1 MKENCITKM
10 YLSNEISI
18 FFRADWRRRA
28 FGGPLGHTLGL
39 LWRFQ
44 GMLVHDL
51 KFGIF
56 KGKIAFKGKVLWVCS
71 RAMHL
76 AFKALKASLGFTLLE
91 RFLSSGASN
100 SFLSLFSVTDRPY
113 TWCV

>member
-1 MKENCITKM
+1 
-10 YLSNEISI
+10 
-18 FFRADWRRRA
+18 
-28 FGGPLGHTLGL
+28 
-39 LWRFQ
+39 
-44 GMLVHDL
+44 MLVHDL

-100 SFLSLFSVTDRPY
+100 SFLSLFSVTLIC
-113 TWCV
+113 WGQG

>member
-1 MKENCITKM
+1 
-10 YLSNEISI
+10 
-18 FFRADWRRRA
+18 
-28 FGGPLGHTLGL
+28 
-39 LWRFQ
+39 
-44 GMLVHDL
+44 MLVHDL